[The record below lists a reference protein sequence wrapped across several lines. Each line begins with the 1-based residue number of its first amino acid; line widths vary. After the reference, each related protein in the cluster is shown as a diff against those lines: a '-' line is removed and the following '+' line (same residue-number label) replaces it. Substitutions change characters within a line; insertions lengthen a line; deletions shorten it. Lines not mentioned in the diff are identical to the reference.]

1 MLRKINWM
9 GNVFL
14 ILGILSVVY
23 YIGVVAYSGFGTSFV
38 WIWLVAAVFF
48 LGLWG
53 ICKVPAVQMLFYKI
67 PGAVRALAGIL
78 LGIGILIFLFA
89 QCCIISGMTAG
100 TEKPAD
106 YVIVLGAQVRGS
118 NVSQALK
125 QRLDCAAEYLHAHS
139 DTVAIVSG
147 GQGPGEN
154 LSEAEAM
161 ENYLLAAGVEAARI
175 WKEDQSENTEQN
187 IRYSKALIEDA
198 GASIGIISN
207 DFHVFRA
214 VHIAKAQGVEA
225 VGIPARSSI
234 GMYPHYMMREAFAL
248 VKDLLAGNAK
258 F

>member
-1 MLRKINWM
+1 M

-147 GQGPGEN
+147 AVVGGAAVVHTAVRLVVAQHIVAVGVFSAATHQTECQRSGQHQSQSGVFHHN
-154 LSEAEAM
+154 LSF
-161 ENYLLAAGVEAARI
+161 LPVKSAACAPV
-175 WKEDQSENTEQN
+175 
-187 IRYSKALIEDA
+187 
-198 GASIGIISN
+198 
-207 DFHVFRA
+207 
-214 VHIAKAQGVEA
+214 
-225 VGIPARSSI
+225 
-234 GMYPHYMMREAFAL
+234 
-248 VKDLLAGNAK
+248 
-258 F
+258 